1 MNIFVFLGLINLS
14 LSSANEPVVSADQ
27 DFCGVYG
34 AIFVETD
41 RRRADYIVFEDE
53 NEAFADMLIF
63 KESSRVFADR
73 QGIWYFTENRGLADF
88 TIYYVK
94 EKGQQHF
101 SVNFTDTES
110 FAGCR

>member
-1 MNIFVFLGLINLS
+1 MNIFVFLALSSLS
-14 LSSANEPVVSADQ
+14 LSSVEKPVVAVDQ

-41 RRRADYIVFEDE
+41 RRRADYIVFEEE

-73 QGIWYFTENRGLADF
+73 QGIWYFTKNRGMADF